1 MPPLSNI
8 EDVRNAPI
16 ITSSSDNDENV
27 YVYAIIVAVMLFMVG
42 LVIFNIYLLRM
53 NKNLKHEVAKREEKK
68 DPRQLCFGTYCVDAP
83 DSWIHDSK

>member
-8 EDVRNAPI
+8 EDVNNGPI
-16 ITSSSDNDENV
+16 MTSSSDNDENV

-53 NKNLKHEVAKREEKK
+53 NKNLKHEVAKREGNKH
-68 DPRQLCFGTYCVDAP
+68 PRQLCFGDYCVDAP